1 MHYELATAHNSYFR
15 AENLPLVHIQWMLK
29 QFQDA
34 QLLLM
39 EQNGKQFDVAVA
51 KLKSSIYG
59 QDGLISS
66 PGETKNQLP

>member
-1 MHYELATAHNSYFR
+1 
-15 AENLPLVHIQWMLK
+15 
-29 QFQDA
+29 
-34 QLLLM
+34 M

-66 PGETKNQLP
+66 QGET